1 MITLE
6 NIEGGW
12 YYLKKT
18 FTVSEIANYLNVS
31 TDSIYAMVREKQIP
45 HVRIRRRI
53 VFSIEM
59 IEEWIRD
66 QGRIN

>member
-1 MITLE
+1 M
-6 NIEGGW
+6 
-12 YYLKKT
+12 KKI
-18 FTVSEIANYLNVS
+18 FTVSEIAQYLNVS

-53 VFSIEM
+53 IFSIEI

-66 QGRIN
+66 QGGI